1 MSHGSTQ
8 KARIKTEKR
17 DQGNGHI
24 REKTMN
30 PADYA
35 ERGSLKHGEI
45 TEKVIGVF
53 CDVYN
58 ELGFGL
64 PESVYHKAMLIAL
77 QRTGLAVESKVPLPV
92 FFRGQPVGDFEA
104 DIIVERV
111 VILELK
117 AADEIHPAHDAQLL
131 NYLKAS
137 AAEVGLLLNFGP
149 KPRFKRLVFD
159 NERKRSRPNIESA

>member
-1 MSHGSTQ
+1 MDPTH
-8 KARIKTEKR
+8 
-17 DQGNGHI
+17 
-24 REKTMN
+24 
-30 PADYA
+30 YA

-53 CDVYN
+53 YDVYN
-58 ELGFGL
+58 ELGFGFL
-64 PESVYHKAMLIAL
+64 EIVYHRAMLVAL
-77 QRTGLAVESKVPLPV
+77 ERAGLSAESKVPLPV

-104 DIIVERV
+104 DIVVEPA

-117 AADEIHPAHDAQLL
+117 AADDFHPAHDAQLL

-137 AAEVGLLLNFGP
+137 TAEVGLLLNFGP

-159 NERKRSRPNIESA
+159 NERKRSRPKIESA